1 MNDDIRS
8 SQDKIPEIVKNA
20 VLMQS
25 SPIPIGTPVVKGC
38 ITSLQNKK
46 FKNLE

>member
-1 MNDDIRS
+1 MNDTQS

-38 ITSLQNKK
+38 IIFL
-46 FKNLE
+46 

>member
-1 MNDDIRS
+1 MNDDIQS

-25 SPIPIGTPVVKGC
+25 SPIPMGTPIVKGC
-38 ITSLQNKK
+38 IFLQNKK